1 MADFS
6 IPQVQVPNMAA
17 LYQEGQQVGRQNALT
32 AAMQQ
37 YGGAAVMGDQNALAA
52 IAQFDPQAALD
63 LMSGRQQMDL
73 RERAD
78 NRSERSYG
86 LEQERHGLAMAEG
99 NQAMEI
105 ARQRAREAT
114 EAHKANMTGQQRE
127 LAMQEIQLIGAF
139 GNVGSEQEWDA
150 LADRLQIPDLKGQ
163 FDQRDA
169 LVGMAMGV
177 SEALAGPGEPFTLSP
192 GEERFDGRGN
202 QIAAVP
208 DGGATDDIKEW
219 QFAVQEGG
227 YTGSFADWQTK
238 NREISVGTPPA
249 GFALEYD
256 ESGRPSS
263 MVPIPGSPAA
273 LEAEQARIAAENK
286 AAGAERTSDIVLED
300 IGRAKALV
308 EGAPW
313 YSPAAGFGS
322 GLWMNVAG
330 SPAVNVKALTD
341 TIKANVGFDRLAQM
355 RAESPAGGALG
366 SITERELQ
374 LLSSVLGSLE
384 QSQGE
389 AQLIEN
395 LDRLNQVYDEIKR
408 KASAYPNAGRYG
420 FGGEQTG
427 GAPAAPARIRFNPET
442 GEFE

>member
-37 YGGAAVMGDQNALAA
+37 YGSAAVMGDQNALAA
-52 IAQFDPQAALD
+52 IAQFDPQAALG

-78 NRSERSYG
+78 SRDAASHEIGIAQGS
-86 LEQERHGLAMAEG
+86 
-99 NQAMEI
+99 QAMEI

-273 LEAEQARIAAENK
+273 LEAEQARIAAESK
-286 AAGAERTSDIVLED
+286 AANAQRGGDIVIQD
-300 IGRAKALV
+300 IQRASKLI
-308 EGAPW
+308 ENAPW
-313 YSPAAGFGS
+313 YNPAAGIGS
-322 GLWMNVAG
+322 GVLANVRG
-330 SPAVNVKALTD
+330 SNAVNLQALTD
-341 TIKANVGFDRLAQM
+341 TIKANVGFDRLTQM
-355 RAESPAGGALG
+355 RAESPTGGALG
-366 SITERELQ
+366 AISDTEMR
-374 LLSSVLGSLE
+374 LLTSTLGSLE
-384 QSQGE
+384 QSQSE
-389 AQLIEN
+389 AQLLEN
-395 LDRLNQVYDEIKR
+395 LDRLNKVYNEIVHGKGAADKPGTARQIQSVDEYNDLPPGTVYIDPNGNQRTKR
-408 KASAYPNAGRYG
+408 
-420 FGGEQTG
+420 
-427 GAPAAPARIRFNPET
+427 
-442 GEFE
+442 